1 MQVSVDLDRL
11 RDQAETLAAEYR
23 AARPFPH
30 VVLDGVV
37 DVSPQDLEH
46 FPPPEWD
53 GWKALGTSY
62 EFQKFVCNDIARIP
76 QPFAQLIDDLSRP
89 RFLRILEQI
98 TGIPALLPDPYLTGG
113 GLHLSGPGGVLMPH
127 TDFHIYSQLSLYR
140 RVNVLVYLNEGWREE
155 FGGCLELRT
164 DGDAGDR
171 KKVVPEL
178 GRCVIFTT
186 DDKSVHGFP
195 DPIVDGLWRRSLALY
210 YYTSQEAA
218 DFSGDATTFWRE
230 HGAKS
235 GAQKTRVAAYR
246 GLLQVSRG
254 FSLMAHL
261 INPNQGMPW
270 WKARQERLKQAD
282 GGGEPAG
289 PGSTEP

>member
-1 MQVSVDLDRL
+1 MALRQVSVDLDRL
-11 RDQAETLAAEYR
+11 RDQAGTLAAEYR

-53 GWKALGTSY
+53 GWQALGTSY
-62 EFQKFVCNDIARIP
+62 EFQKFVCADIARIP
-76 QPFAQLIDDLSRP
+76 EPFAQLIDDLSRP

-127 TDFHIYSQLSLYR
+127 IDAPHRLPHLLPDEPVPPGQRARLPERGLA
-140 RVNVLVYLNEGWREE
+140 
-155 FGGCLELRT
+155 GGVRGRLELRT
-164 DGDAGDR
+164 DGGGGER
-171 KKVVPEL
+171 KTVVPEL

-195 DPIVDGLWRRSLALY
+195 DPIVDGRWRRSLALY

-230 HGAKS
+230 HRAQS
-235 GAQKTRVAAYR
+235 GAQKTPAWPPTAACCR
-246 GLLQVSRG
+246 SRG
-254 FSLMAHL
+254 
-261 INPNQGMPW
+261 
-270 WKARQERLKQAD
+270 
-282 GGGEPAG
+282 
-289 PGSTEP
+289 GSH